1 MGRDKARPV
10 ERGSSPGPKGRL
22 FLESRAGGSPS
33 LESRAGLAPHPEP
46 GLMAGGQDP
55 KARAPTHLP
64 TGSRDPKDSVAASGY
79 VTTADLTLTPATV
92 ALSAS
97 QSPSLSLPSD
107 QNPSSRPGLAG
118 GPPISSAPL
127 KLEVEGSVMFP
138 PGLFPPSVSVAL
150 PAASIPILSP
160 EDPQTVVS
168 PASPCPM
175 GLFIHLAAHRAPL
188 HPLQLWSMLRAS
200 SGQTLHSQKCA
211 LGLLP
216 WPRALANPSVMDTI
230 HLRSSKGKATA
241 GLAPLGCDNRPG
253 EICPLPY
260 LTWGSAPA
268 LLLFHPLASSP
279 EFSMGQRHP

>member
-138 PGLFPPSVSVAL
+138 PGLFPRPLCQCCPSCSQH
-150 PAASIPILSP
+150 PHP
-160 EDPQTVVS
+160 EPRRPPDSCVPS
-168 PASPCPM
+168 FPM
-175 GLFIHLAAHRAPL
+175 PHGA
-188 HPLQLWSMLRAS
+188 
-200 SGQTLHSQKCA
+200 LHSSC
-211 LGLLP
+211 
-216 WPRALANPSVMDTI
+216 ST
-230 HLRSSKGKATA
+230 
-241 GLAPLGCDNRPG
+241 
-253 EICPLPY
+253 
-260 LTWGSAPA
+260 
-268 LLLFHPLASSP
+268 
-279 EFSMGQRHP
+279 